1 MQILWIPFRGYFT
14 YADFDGILIVIII
27 LRLMFVGNMTLL
39 FVSATVAVFLLN
51 IVKILITGIFVPYL
65 LFKPITL
72 ENAS

>member
-1 MQILWIPFRGYFT
+1 M
-14 YADFDGILIVIII
+14 III